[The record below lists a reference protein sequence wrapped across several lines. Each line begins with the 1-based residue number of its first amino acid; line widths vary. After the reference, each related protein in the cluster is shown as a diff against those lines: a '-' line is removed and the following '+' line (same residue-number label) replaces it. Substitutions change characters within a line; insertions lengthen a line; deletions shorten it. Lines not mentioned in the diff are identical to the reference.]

1 MTKSTQISRKSRKLM
16 TFTEVQAYL
25 GVKSRKTLLKYIM
38 SGELAAFKLG
48 GTRWRL
54 LRADVD
60 QFLKKEQ
67 WQSLVA
73 VQ

>member
-1 MTKSTQISRKSRKLM
+1 M